1 MQSALDQFRIS
12 ISRVRDLIALH
23 NSIQSQ
29 AAVTND
35 ISDMLRAALVLAVSA
50 LDYYV
55 HEVVTLGILEIHRG
69 QRPEPSPSANTN
81 QSAFSRFQVSLG
93 GARQDRLTSLDI
105 ASWLEDEIQQSHDY
119 EFLEQSYKVSEL
131 MPSISNSI
139 INRLNNTSWL
149 ESEIRERLGY
159 QSFQQAGKIA
169 DAIRYISDKNLWD
182 EVAILMPQAVADT
195 SHINAQSNLRA
206 DKTAQ
211 GIKQELN
218 SIVDRRNK
226 IAHEADI
233 NPAFGIAER
242 WNIDDILVGDAVD
255 FIEILV
261 ESIHMVINA

>member
-12 ISRVRDLIALH
+12 IGRVRDLIELH
-23 NSIQSQ
+23 NSVQSQ

-55 HEVVTLGILEIHRG
+55 HEVVTLGMLEIHLG
-69 QRPEPSPSANTN
+69 QRPEPAPSAHTT

-119 EFLEQSYKVSEL
+119 EFLQQSYKVSDL
-131 MPSISNSI
+131 IPSISNSI
-139 INRLNNTSWL
+139 VNRLNNTSWL

-159 QSFQQAGKIA
+159 QTFQQADKIA
-169 DAIRYISDKNLWD
+169 DAVRYISDKKLWN
-182 EVAILMPQAVADT
+182 EVAVLMPQTAANS
-195 SHINAQSNLRA
+195 SHINAQSNLRVA
-206 DKTAQ
+206 KIAQ
-211 GIKQELN
+211 GIKQELT

-261 ESIHMVINA
+261 ESIHIVINA